1 MSPVRRLVLATG
13 NPDKAREIEP
23 LFRPLDIE
31 VVPVTAFVPGW
42 AVEEPAATLA
52 GNALVKA
59 RAAASATGRTAIA
72 DDTGL
77 FVDVLDGGP
86 GVRSSR
92 YAGPEASYADNVRAL
107 LEALEAVPE
116 EARTA
121 RFGTVAALVR
131 PDGIERTFTG
141 ELEGRILAAPRGKG
155 GFGYDPVFLVPEEGR
170 TLAELSPA
178 RKNAISHRA
187 RAFRGAAS
195 FLGAHPDWLAE
206 SAHAARLTPRHGRS
220 ILIPKRQPEGKR

>member
-13 NPDKAREIEP
+13 NPDKTREIEP
-23 LFRPLDIE
+23 IFRPLDIE
-31 VVPVTAFVPGW
+31 VVPVTALVPGW
-42 AVEEPAATLA
+42 SVEEPAATLA
-52 GNALVKA
+52 GNALLKA

-77 FVDVLDGGP
+77 FVDALDGAP

-92 YAGPEASYADNVRAL
+92 YAGPEASYADNVGAL

-121 RFGTVAALVR
+121 RFRTVVALVR
-131 PDGIERTFTG
+131 PGGIERTFTG
-141 ELEGRILAAPRGKG
+141 ELEGRILAEPRGKG

-170 TLAELSPA
+170 TLAELPLA
-178 RKNAISHRA
+178 QKNAISHRA

-195 FLGAHPDWLAE
+195 FLGVHPDWLAE
-206 SAHAARLTPRHGRS
+206 SGQAPRLTRRHGRS
-220 ILIPKRQPEGKR
+220 ILIRKRQPEGKR